1 MYHIF
6 TKKNEI
12 GSFLEMW
19 MDLESVIQKVV
30 RKRKTSIIYELMY
43 MESRKMVHDQSV
55 RVSDSL

>member
-1 MYHIF
+1 
-6 TKKNEI
+6 
-12 GSFLEMW
+12 

-43 MESRKMVHDQSV
+43 MESRKMVHVQSV